1 MQTRSPRDFF
11 FSLFPSRRNR
21 APTLVIN
28 VAINFSR
35 ISLSSFI
42 SSKNFFIRAKL
53 LLFPFCNIG
62 PKTRG
67 FTHFLLTISHRNFR
81 SPSIDYKASILLDG
95 DFSFFH
101 ETYVEIFFSFL
112 TPLNPR
118 RRSRTG
124 WLPFRFDNY
133 RPRLLSFPLGRAERE
148 NVPMFCSPVSLVVE
162 IISFSLLPF
171 FFFFYSKSARSK
183 IGEGY
188 R

>member
-11 FSLFPSRRNR
+11 FSLFPSRRNH

-28 VAINFSR
+28 VAIINFSR

-53 LLFPFCNIG
+53 LLFPFCNIR

-67 FTHFLLTISHRNFR
+67 FTHFLLTISHRNFLR
-81 SPSIDYKASILLDG
+81 SIIKQASSSTEIPR
-95 DFSFFH
+95 FFH

-148 NVPMFCSPVSLVVE
+148 NVPMLCSPVSLVVE